1 MVQKQTS
8 KFALQ
13 YGGCGGLFGFPF
25 QTILV
30 LLHLLVG
37 ILLYHKYRLNW
48 QSGFRGM
55 VKNTFSDQHNFSY
68 FQIAQLSKI
77 GFQNGS
83 DGDHFGFPIGIILA
97 ILPTCQPVA
106 IS

>member
-1 MVQKQTS
+1 MLLCH
-8 KFALQ
+8 KF
-13 YGGCGGLFGFPF
+13 
-25 QTILV
+25 
-30 LLHLLVG
+30 
-37 ILLYHKYRLNW
+37 RLNW
-48 QSGFRGM
+48 QSGLRGM

-83 DGDHFGFPIGIILA
+83 YGGHFGFPMGIILA
-97 ILPTCQPVA
+97 ILPACQPVA

>member
-1 MVQKQTS
+1 M
-8 KFALQ
+8 
-13 YGGCGGLFGFPF
+13 
-25 QTILV
+25 
-30 LLHLLVG
+30 
-37 ILLYHKYRLNW
+37 LLYHKFQLNW
-48 QSGFRGM
+48 QSGLLGL

-83 DGDHFGFPIGIILA
+83 CGGHFGFPIGIILA
-97 ILPTCQPVA
+97 ILPTRQSVA

>member
-1 MVQKQTS
+1 M
-8 KFALQ
+8 
-13 YGGCGGLFGFPF
+13 
-25 QTILV
+25 
-30 LLHLLVG
+30 
-37 ILLYHKYRLNW
+37 LLYHNFRLNW
-48 QSGFRGM
+48 QSGLQGM

-83 DGDHFGFPIGIILA
+83 YGGHFGFPICIIFA
-97 ILPTCQPVA
+97 ILSTRQPVD